1 MKRQNLQLEGL
12 FQNGKDVLINKF
24 NIKDSK
30 KLDKVEYTYVSLNI
44 TYIID
49 NPIKINSVFD
59 ICIIHKILFKDIYEW
74 AGTFR
79 NLNIYKEE
87 PILTG
92 LSVKYSEYK
101 NINRDLNSL
110 DKRFKS
116 TKWNELSHEDTIDE
130 VILIIS
136 KLWKIHCFREGNTR
150 AVTTFLYLLMK
161 QINLK
166 VNVLFISNHAK
177 FFRNALVMAS
187 IDEYSEFEH
196 LKNILLDSVS
206 MKETNENK
214 YKTIREYEVEKYQY
228 RNHKYKE

>member
-1 MKRQNLQLEGL
+1 MVRDKYLYPNT
-12 FQNGKDVLINKF
+12 DVLINKF

-116 TKWNELSHEDTIDE
+116 TKWNKLSHEDTIDE

-196 LKNILLDSVS
+196 LKNILIDSVS

>member
-1 MKRQNLQLEGL
+1 MVRDKYLYPNT
-12 FQNGKDVLINKF
+12 DVLINKF

-44 TYIID
+44 AYIID

>member
-1 MKRQNLQLEGL
+1 MVRDKYLYPNT
-12 FQNGKDVLINKF
+12 DVLINKF

-214 YKTIREYEVEKYQY
+214 YKTICEYEVEKYQY

>member
-1 MKRQNLQLEGL
+1 MVRDKYLYPNT
-12 FQNGKDVLINKF
+12 DVLINKF

-87 PILTG
+87 PILAG

>member
-1 MKRQNLQLEGL
+1 MVRDKYLYPNT
-12 FQNGKDVLINKF
+12 DVLINKF

-116 TKWNELSHEDTIDE
+116 AKWNELSHEDTIDE

>member
-1 MKRQNLQLEGL
+1 M
-12 FQNGKDVLINKF
+12 
-24 NIKDSK
+24 
-30 KLDKVEYTYVSLNI
+30 
-44 TYIID
+44 
-49 NPIKINSVFD
+49 
-59 ICIIHKILFKDIYEW
+59 
-74 AGTFR
+74 
-79 NLNIYKEE
+79 NIYKEE

-166 VNVLFISNHAK
+166 VNALFISNHAK

>member
-1 MKRQNLQLEGL
+1 MVRDKYLYPNT
-12 FQNGKDVLINKF
+12 DVLINKF

-161 QINLK
+161 QINLN

>member
-1 MKRQNLQLEGL
+1 MVRDKYLYPNT
-12 FQNGKDVLINKF
+12 DVLINKF

-116 TKWNELSHEDTIDE
+116 TKWNELSYEDTIDE

>member
-1 MKRQNLQLEGL
+1 MVRDKYLYPNT
-12 FQNGKDVLINKF
+12 DVLINKF

-59 ICIIHKILFKDIYEW
+59 ICIIHKILFKDIYEL

>member
-1 MKRQNLQLEGL
+1 
-12 FQNGKDVLINKF
+12 
-24 NIKDSK
+24 
-30 KLDKVEYTYVSLNI
+30 
-44 TYIID
+44 
-49 NPIKINSVFD
+49 
-59 ICIIHKILFKDIYEW
+59 
-74 AGTFR
+74 
-79 NLNIYKEE
+79 
-87 PILTG
+87 
-92 LSVKYSEYK
+92 
-101 NINRDLNSL
+101 
-110 DKRFKS
+110 
-116 TKWNELSHEDTIDE
+116 
-130 VILIIS
+130 
-136 KLWKIHCFREGNTR
+136 
-150 AVTTFLYLLMK
+150 MK

>member
-1 MKRQNLQLEGL
+1 MVRDKYLYPNT
-12 FQNGKDVLINKF
+12 DVLINKF

-177 FFRNALVMAS
+177 FLKNALVMAS

>member
-1 MKRQNLQLEGL
+1 MVRDKYLYPNT
-12 FQNGKDVLINKF
+12 DVLINKF

-150 AVTTFLYLLMK
+150 AVTTFVLL
-161 QINLK
+161 IN
-166 VNVLFISNHAK
+166 
-177 FFRNALVMAS
+177 
-187 IDEYSEFEH
+187 
-196 LKNILLDSVS
+196 
-206 MKETNENK
+206 ETN
-214 YKTIREYEVEKYQY
+214 
-228 RNHKYKE
+228 

>member
-1 MKRQNLQLEGL
+1 MVRDKYLYPNT
-12 FQNGKDVLINKF
+12 DVLINKF

>member
-1 MKRQNLQLEGL
+1 MVRDKYLYPNT
-12 FQNGKDVLINKF
+12 DVLINKF

-101 NINRDLNSL
+101 
-110 DKRFKS
+110 K
-116 TKWNELSHEDTIDE
+116 
-130 VILIIS
+130 
-136 KLWKIHCFREGNTR
+136 
-150 AVTTFLYLLMK
+150 
-161 QINLK
+161 
-166 VNVLFISNHAK
+166 
-177 FFRNALVMAS
+177 
-187 IDEYSEFEH
+187 
-196 LKNILLDSVS
+196 
-206 MKETNENK
+206 
-214 YKTIREYEVEKYQY
+214 
-228 RNHKYKE
+228 

>member
-1 MKRQNLQLEGL
+1 M
-12 FQNGKDVLINKF
+12 
-24 NIKDSK
+24 
-30 KLDKVEYTYVSLNI
+30 
-44 TYIID
+44 
-49 NPIKINSVFD
+49 
-59 ICIIHKILFKDIYEW
+59 
-74 AGTFR
+74 
-79 NLNIYKEE
+79 NIYKEE

-110 DKRFKS
+110 EKRFKS

>member
-1 MKRQNLQLEGL
+1 MVRDKYLYPNT
-12 FQNGKDVLINKF
+12 DVLINKF

-136 KLWKIHCFREGNTR
+136 KLWKTHCFREGNTR

-177 FFRNALVMAS
+177 FLKNALVMAS